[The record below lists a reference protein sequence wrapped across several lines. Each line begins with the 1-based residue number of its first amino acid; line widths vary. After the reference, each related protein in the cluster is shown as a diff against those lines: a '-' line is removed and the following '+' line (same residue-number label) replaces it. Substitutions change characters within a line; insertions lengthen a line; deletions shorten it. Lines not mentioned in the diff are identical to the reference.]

1 MYDTIIAGAGIAG
14 SVIARELAE
23 GDGQK
28 VLVLEQRNHIG
39 GNCYDRAD
47 EHGIWIHQYGPHIFH
62 TNNED
67 VFSYLSRFTEWNLFG
82 HEVAA
87 NIWGTLIPV
96 PFNLNTLYKVYNR
109 EKANKLEKKLIQ
121 FYGMESRVPILELRK
136 NKDKDIVEIADYV
149 YKNIFLYYTMKQW
162 GKNPEE
168 IDEAVTA
175 RVPIVI
181 SYDNRYFADKYQGM
195 PLHGYTKMFE
205 NILDHPNI
213 EVKLNTRFT
222 GLDSLSEGANLV
234 YTGALDE
241 LLNYKFG
248 TLPYRSLDF
257 KFEYYEQE
265 FYQQNSVVNYTVN
278 EDFTRITEF
287 KHLTG
292 QMIKGTTI
300 VKEYPK
306 AYTGM
311 QEEIPYYAIENK
323 ESRKIYEQYNS
334 IVKDLDNF
342 YLLGRLAEFKYYN
355 IDAMVEKA
363 IELAKRMIQK
373 KNHRRN

>member
-23 GDGQK
+23 GDRQK

-39 GNCYDRAD
+39 GNCYDRMD
-47 EHGIWIHQYGPHIFH
+47 EHGVWIHQYGPHIFH
-62 TNNED
+62 TNNEA
-67 VFSYLSRFTEWNLFG
+67 VFSYLSRFTEWNLFE
-82 HEVAA
+82 HEVTA

-96 PFNLNTLYKVYNR
+96 PFNLNTLYKVYPR
-109 EKANKLEKKLIQ
+109 EKASKLEKKLIQ

-136 NKDKDIVEIADYV
+136 NKDRDIVEIADYV

-195 PLHGYTKMFE
+195 PLNGYTKMFE
-205 NILDHPNI
+205 NILNHPNI

-222 GLDSLSEGANLV
+222 LDRLSEGANVV

-241 LLNYKFG
+241 LLNRKFG

-257 KFEYYEQE
+257 KFEYYEQDY
-265 FYQQNSVVNYTVN
+265 FQQTGVVNYTVN

-292 QMIKGTTI
+292 QKTKGTTI

-306 AYTGM
+306 AYTGK
-311 QEEIPYYAIENK
+311 EDDIPYYAIENI
-323 ESRKIYEQYNS
+323 ESREIYEHYNS
-334 IVKDLDNF
+334 FVRNWDNF
-342 YLLGRLAEFKYYN
+342 YLLGRLAEFQYYN

-363 IELAKRMIQK
+363 IKLAKRMIQK
-373 KNHRRN
+373 KKS